1 MSKDIWFIS
10 DTHFGHAN
18 FLKFEKEDET
28 KIRPFNST
36 QEMDEYM
43 VQKWNEVVKDGDKV
57 YHLGDVVMNAKHCTR
72 YLGRLRGSK
81 RLCIGNHDLLE
92 RNSQYYTEFKKIT
105 LWRLFKEHGFICT
118 HVPLKKSSMRH
129 AKVNVHGHIHERKM
143 KSPIYFNA
151 CVEHHDYTPISIDLI
166 KDHVKMVEQL
176 DWDNLSDDS
185 PQDVFHNA

>member
-10 DTHFGHAN
+10 DTHFGHGN
-18 FLKFEKEDET
+18 FLKFTRDDGT
-28 KIRPFNST
+28 KIRPFDT
-36 QEMDEYM
+36 TEEMDEYM
-43 VQKWNEVVKDGDKV
+43 IEKWNSVVKPGDKV
-57 YHLGDVVMNAKHCTR
+57 YHLGDVVMNAKKLNE
-72 YLGRLRGSK
+72 YGSRLNGSP
-81 RLCIGNHDLLE
+81 RLIIGNHDILE
-92 RNSQYYTEFKKIT
+92 RNSQYYTFFKKIT
-105 LWRLFKEHGFICT
+105 MWRLFKEFGFICT

-151 CVEHHDYTPISIDLI
+151 CVEWHDYTPFSIDLV
-166 KDHVKMVEQL
+166 KDHVKYVESL